1 MQALRG
7 VITGLVL
14 GLNTLFVALSLVP
27 PALLKLLVPLPAVRR
42 VADHAL
48 AALASAWVAAN
59 NAWIAAVRPGAR
71 WDVQGL
77 EGLDPRGWYLVAS
90 NHQTWVDILVLQ
102 RVFHGRIPF
111 LKFFLKRELIWV
123 PVIGLAWWALD
134 FPFMS
139 RGKSKGALKKDLE
152 TTRRACEKFKQI
164 PTSVMNFVEGTRAT
178 PAKLA
183 SEKSPYRHLLRPKIG
198 GLSVALATMGEQ
210 FQALLDVTLVY
221 PRGTPTFWDL
231 LCGRLDAVVVRV
243 QARAIPAELV
253 GVEHAAERA
262 HVVKLGRWV
271 EQMWKDKDRLIGE
284 LLTGAAGQRAAAAA
298 GGPSVAAGATAATD
312 VTDAATGAAAGAAA
326 RAVAGGAGPVGRDD
340 PAPEKRVA

>member
-7 VITGLVL
+7 VSTGLVL
-14 GLNTLFVALSLVP
+14 GLNTLVVALSLVP
-27 PALLKLLVPLPAVRR
+27 PALLKLIVPVAAVRR
-42 VADHAL
+42 QADRLL
-48 AALASAWVAAN
+48 AALASGWVAVN

-111 LKFFLKRELIWV
+111 LKFFLKRELIYV

-183 SEKSPYRHLLRPKIG
+183 SEKTPYRHLLKPKIG

-221 PRGTPTFWDL
+221 PHGTPTFWDL
-231 LCGRLDAVVVRV
+231 LTGRLDAVIVRV
-243 QARAIPAELV
+243 QPRAIPAELV

-262 HVVKLGRWV
+262 HVVRLGRWV
-271 EQMWKDKDRLIGE
+271 EQIWKEKDRLIGE
-284 LLTGAAGQRAAAAA
+284 LLA
-298 GGPSVAAGATAATD
+298 PAGAPGTSPACAATEAGTAR
-312 VTDAATGAAAGAAA
+312 VPAAEE
-326 RAVAGGAGPVGRDD
+326 RA
-340 PAPEKRVA
+340 